1 MHSFLNFFRA
11 FATHENGEP
20 IDRDK
25 EHIERKL
32 LDEYKAKLSIND
44 NILPD
49 PIDLKEGWI
58 GEEAGIK
65 LLTQLYL
72 TDITWF
78 DSDVLD
84 KKGIIQ
90 RVECQYKQGKAY
102 RYFTNNFVGEV
113 FINNL
118 NNESKYCFLKTKCLP
133 SQRVSSKQYDVL
145 AWKRI
150 M

>member
-11 FATHENGEP
+11 FATHESGEP

-90 RVECQYKQGKAY
+90 RVECQHKQGETY

-113 FINNL
+113 FINNW

-133 SQRVSSKQYDVL
+133 SQRVSSK
-145 AWKRI
+145 
-150 M
+150 

>member
-1 MHSFLNFFRA
+1 MHSFFYFFRA

-25 EHIERKL
+25 ELIERKL

-58 GEEAGIK
+58 GEEAVIK
-65 LLTQLYL
+65 LLPQLYL

-78 DSDVLD
+78 DYDVLD

-90 RVECQYKQGKAY
+90 RVECQHKQGETY

-113 FINNL
+113 LINNL
-118 NNESKYCFLKTKCLP
+118 NNEQNIVF
-133 SQRVSSKQYDVL
+133 
-145 AWKRI
+145 
-150 M
+150 

>member
-1 MHSFLNFFRA
+1 MHSFFYFFRA

-32 LDEYKAKLSIND
+32 LYEYKAKLSLND

-58 GEEAGIK
+58 GEDADIK
-65 LLTQLYL
+65 LLPQLYL

-90 RVECQYKQGKAY
+90 RVECQHKQGETY

-113 FINNL
+113 FINNW

-133 SQRVSSKQYDVL
+133 SQRVSSK
-145 AWKRI
+145 
-150 M
+150 